1 MRVFR
6 RALIPARVPV
16 LLLFVAANLLS
27 SVALSGCNP
36 TRNSA
41 EATPA
46 PPKDAVEVKFA
57 YSSEKKPWIEPLAAQ
72 FNKEKHT
79 VPGSKLQSN
88 GKNHRMHVEV
98 QMTINMRQLY
108 AVVYAS

>member
-27 SVALSGCNP
+27 GIAVSGCNP

-41 EATPA
+41 EATPV

-79 VPGSKLQSN
+79 VPGSKKQ
-88 GKNHRMHVEV
+88 VF
-98 QMTINMRQLY
+98 INAWSPGLP
-108 AVVYAS
+108 SLK